1 MDAQLIISIS
11 LVTLLVM
18 AIIFGFYLARK
29 IFFQLKWKKAND
41 KLKVVKKT
49 AEAIKSGDMINS
61 KAFDSV
67 ASKKDSFIDTNTLQ
81 REKDVNYAYQNINY
95 RNELIKDI
103 YAGYKAL
110 DKYAGQKTISALKSK
125 KTSELYPTKPQN
137 DVDKASIKNKD
148 AKVYMQERNIS
159 YSYTK
164 PMSLLEKIFWIATAI
179 LAFAGLVLSG
189 SEDLKLASI
198 ISVVGVITFVISL
211 IMWGLRFVG
220 FKLQLTEKNVKN
232 LNKKIFEDVKTIQWL
247 DDILIGFMDRNPHCL
262 PILQEEFASE

>member
-1 MDAQLIISIS
+1 MDAQLIIAIS
-11 LVTLLVM
+11 LVILLVM
-18 AIIFGFYLARK
+18 AGIFGFYLLRK
-29 IFFQLKWKKAND
+29 IFFHLKWKNAND

-49 AEAIKSGDMINS
+49 AEAIKSGDMIDS
-61 KAFDSV
+61 KAFDKV

-125 KTSELYPTKPQN
+125 KTSELYPSKPEN
-137 DVDKASIKNKD
+137 DIDKSKIKKKD
-148 AKVYMQERNIS
+148 AKLYMQERNIS

-164 PMSLLEKIFWIATAI
+164 PMSIIERFLWIITAVF
-179 LAFAGLVLSG
+179 AFASLVLSG
-189 SEDLKLASI
+189 GEGNLPTILV
-198 ISVVGVITFVISL
+198 SVAMVVFLISL
-211 IMWGLRFVG
+211 VMWGLRFIG
-220 FKLQLTEKNVKN
+220 FKLQLSDKNIKD

-247 DDILIGFMDRNPHCL
+247 DDILTGFLDRNPHCL
-262 PILQEEFASE
+262 PILQAEFASE